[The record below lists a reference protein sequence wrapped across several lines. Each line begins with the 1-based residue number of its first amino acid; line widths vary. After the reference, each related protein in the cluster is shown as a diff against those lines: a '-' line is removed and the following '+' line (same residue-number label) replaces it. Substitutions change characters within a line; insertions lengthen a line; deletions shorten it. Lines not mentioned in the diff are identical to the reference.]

1 MGGQERE
8 GGEGAELEE
17 KGSGRELGGCGIK
30 GESWGRGGVYELAL
44 GWQRRRRRGESEK
57 YLAEKSKLRLV
68 YNSLDSLRPIGA
80 FVSSFFSSYK

>member
-44 GWQRRRRRGESEK
+44 GWQRRRKKEGAQNTSRNRST
-57 YLAEKSKLRLV
+57 RTCP
-68 YNSLDSLRPIGA
+68 SLS
-80 FVSSFFSSYK
+80 